1 MSFKWVLWSKYYNL
15 VSRCVLL
22 HKSSSS
28 STDTVCFSPDYVC
41 YQCMIYVVITYYI
54 IYISHIFLNFLSSEE
69 GNKCM
74 WDGARFCRE
83 DRATLAYWIS
93 YVSHFLPCRPAISC
107 SKSHSFATSQT
118 DRPISTSWCNL
129 YGTMPSSAAPHTK
142 SRCPQYPGSKVE
154 RFPVPDDKVD
164 WSQNWP
170 QYNPVS
176 HTNPAVLKMPE
187 WADPDIGWVIPDQST
202 YIVQNNLACCET
214 AIRAVCFLRW
224 AGVYSC
230 QFLWLLLVLQLFPST
245 VQRCGWLCGQNK
257 LWGQLQN
264 RKWKATVSNWAP
276 TKGSQT
282 IRWQWAVMKK
292 IHI

>member
-1 MSFKWVLWSKYYNL
+1 
-15 VSRCVLL
+15 
-22 HKSSSS
+22 
-28 STDTVCFSPDYVC
+28 
-41 YQCMIYVVITYYI
+41 
-54 IYISHIFLNFLSSEE
+54 
-69 GNKCM
+69 
-74 WDGARFCRE
+74 
-83 DRATLAYWIS
+83 
-93 YVSHFLPCRPAISC
+93 
-107 SKSHSFATSQT
+107 
-118 DRPISTSWCNL
+118 
-129 YGTMPSSAAPHTK
+129 MPSSAAPHTK

-164 WSQNWP
+164 WSQNWL

-176 HTNPAVLKMPE
+176 HTDPAVLKMPE

-214 AIRAVCFLRW
+214 AIHALCFLRW
-224 AGVYSC
+224 AGVYLC

-276 TKGSQT
+276 TKVSQT
-282 IRWQWAVMKK
+282 FRWQWAVMKK